1 MTGQMKSGLWSS
13 ITSMLP
19 FGGGSKDKEDTAKK
33 AHLPEGSSFVYDP
46 ELKKW
51 VNKKGGPVAEKD
63 DLVPPPIVPSSVSAN
78 PRAAKIAETPNSAP
92 SPLPGQI
99 DSTLVSDSGTKSSEK
114 GNSSKK
120 RSARSKYVDVMNPNA
135 SADSAPAVPQFGIMP
150 PLQQSTSQPRMMV
163 MMVRFSFSGCV

>member
-1 MTGQMKSGLWSS
+1 MKSGLWSS

-19 FGGGSKDKEDTAKK
+19 FGGGSKDKEETAKK

-51 VNKKGGPVAEKD
+51 VNKKVAPVAGKD

-78 PRAAKIAETPNSAP
+78 PSAAKIAETPNSAP

-99 DSTLVSDSGTKSSEK
+99 ENPSVSDSGTKSSEK
-114 GNSSKK
+114 GNLSKK

-135 SADSAPAVPQFGIMP
+135 SADAASAVPQFGIIP
-150 PLQQSTSQPRMMV
+150 PLQQSTSQPKMMV
-163 MMVRFSFSGCV
+163 MMVRLYFFGCV